1 MKRNSF
7 SKKRRDVTSRWTTA
21 RRVKAR
27 LERIAA
33 QLEEEG
39 SGMPMADNNEPGIS
53 SSSTLP
59 GK

>member
-7 SKKRRDVTSRWTTA
+7 FKKRCDGISRWTTA

-27 LERIAA
+27 LEHIAA

-39 SGMPMADNNEPGIS
+39 REMSMTAVMS
-53 SSSTLP
+53 RQ
-59 GK
+59 

>member
-7 SKKRRDVTSRWTTA
+7 SKKRRDGTSRWTTA

-39 SGMPMADNNEPGIS
+39 SGMPMADDNERGIS

-59 GK
+59 CK